1 MNKKYNLEVKCFYDE
16 KRDLSAVIDE
26 KVMSIS
32 HVMETGV
39 VPSSVTEDGDYL
51 DNSVTTTN
59 GILGRL
65 ADPFDALEV
74 DNALRSFVTESK
86 AKYLAKKSA
95 DERAKA
101 IADAVA
107 KARADVTSPE
117 RG

>member
-1 MNKKYNLEVKCFYDE
+1 MSKKYNLEQKCIFDE
-16 KRDLSAVIDE
+16 KADISPVIDE

-32 HVMETGV
+32 HVMETGI
-39 VPSSVTEDGDYL
+39 VPSSVTEEGEYL
-51 DNSVTTTN
+51 DNAVNTTN
-59 GILGRL
+59 GILGRIG
-65 ADPFDALEV
+65 DPFDALEV
-74 DNALRSFVTESK
+74 DNALRAYVTESK

-107 KARADVTSPE
+107 KAQAEVTAQ